1 MKEIQLKLI
10 LVPVSDGSSY
20 HIWSR
25 LYYLNR
31 SRMIWL
37 DIRELKQRRFWPTQ
51 VNRAYTFYIPE
62 QWFCPYFQLN
72 RLWKCKETKQYK
84 FCIVKAYQKEN
95 ILTSGWRASL
105 QNAFAPIETLSI

>member
-1 MKEIQLKLI
+1 MKEIQLKST
-10 LVPVSDGSSY
+10 LVPVSEGSSY

-37 DIRELKQRRFWPTQ
+37 DIREVKQSRFCPTK

-62 QWFCPYFQLN
+62 QWFCANFQLN
-72 RLWKCKETKQYK
+72 RL
-84 FCIVKAYQKEN
+84 
-95 ILTSGWRASL
+95 
-105 QNAFAPIETLSI
+105 